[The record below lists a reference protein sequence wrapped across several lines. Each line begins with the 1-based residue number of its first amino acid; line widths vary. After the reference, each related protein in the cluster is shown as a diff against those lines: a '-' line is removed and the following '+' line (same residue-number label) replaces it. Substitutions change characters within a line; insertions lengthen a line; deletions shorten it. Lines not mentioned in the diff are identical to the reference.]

1 MPRTSRFYHELIGD
15 QIVWL
20 RNFTTK
26 IPNYRVALG
35 YATGDITAA
44 QADCARLIYLKE
56 TVQNAA
62 QSFAQAITSHLKLME
77 DGPGNAL
84 VGLPDFALPST
95 PAPPDN
101 VLPGALKRIL
111 TFIANL
117 KTRTGYIDS
126 VGQDLGIVGPSVTDD
141 PNAVPTVKA
150 TAKSGEVLINFSK
163 DGRTGV
169 LIQGQVGIETDWSF
183 VGIDTSDPYHDTRPL
198 KVPGQPE
205 KRRYRV
211 CFWDGDPTNVWSPV
225 IEVVFGG

>member
-1 MPRTSRFYHELIGD
+1 MPRTARFYPSRIGD

-20 RNFTTK
+20 RNLTTK
-26 IPNYRVALG
+26 LPNYRVVLG
-35 YATGDITAA
+35 YAIGDITAI
-44 QADCARLIYLKE
+44 QADCVRLIYLKE

-62 QSFAQAITSHLKLME
+62 QSFAQSVTSHLKLID

-84 VGLPDFALPST
+84 VGLPEFILPT
-95 PAPPDN
+95 DPAPPAN

-117 KTRTGYIDS
+117 KTRPGYLDS
-126 VGQDLGIVGPSVTDD
+126 IGQDLGIIGATVTDD
-141 PNAVPTVKA
+141 PNAFPEVSATV
-150 TAKSGEVLINFSK
+150 KSGEVLIHFGK
-163 DGRTGV
+163 KGRPGV
-169 LIQGQVGIETDWSF
+169 LIQGQVGNETEWPV